1 MLRLL
6 ALSLCASF
14 ATAENGLSA
23 WLRYAPLQGG
33 QHFHSSVP
41 SHIVALNSSTASPV
55 YIAGQELQQGLKS
68 ILGKQCN
75 VHHSHYGGGSNVIV
89 GTLDEYTKAYGAL
102 SSTPDL
108 LDDGYLLNTIG
119 NTVRIIGKNERGALY
134 GAFAY
139 LSKVAQGNFT
149 KVAEV
154 SNPSAPIRWT
164 NEWDNLDGSIER
176 GFAGNS
182 NWFYNGSIV
191 SNLTRT
197 AEYARLLASIGINAV
212 VVNNVNAN
220 ASLLTPTNIEGLG
233 RIADVMRPY
242 GVQVGISLYFSSPTA
257 GVRGQANLTTFDP
270 LDESVVQWWSNVT
283 DQIYEQVPDMAGYLV
298 KANSEGQPG
307 PLTYNRTLA
316 EGANLFAKA
325 LQPHGG
331 IVMFRAFVYNP
342 LNETVWT
349 ADRANAQI
357 EFFKPLDGEFDDN
370 VVIQIKYG
378 PIDFQVREP
387 VSPLFA
393 NIPKSA
399 VAVEL
404 QVTQEYLG
412 QQCHLVY
419 LGPLWKEILDYDLR
433 VDNET
438 SLVRNIISG
447 ERFNHSLGGYAGVS
461 NVGTNETWIGSHMAM
476 SNLYAYGRL
485 AWDPTL
491 DAQAVLQ
498 DWIRL
503 TFNTNPSVIDTM
515 TQISMESWPAYENY
529 SGNLGV
535 QTLTD
540 ILYTHFGP
548 NPQTQD
554 NTIWGQWTR
563 ADQKTIGMDRTVAN
577 GTGFAGNYPPEIA
590 EMFENIATT
599 PDNLLLWFHHVN
611 YTQLLKSGQTVIQD
625 FYDQHYA
632 GAGTAQTFTTLWET
646 LQGKIDDERYYDQL
660 FRQVFQAGHSL
671 VWRDAISNFYY
682 NLSGIPDEA
691 KRVGNHPYRIEA
703 ESMELDGYKP
713 YSVIPFEAASNFT
726 AIVVSSNTTAGTA
739 QSTITCSSGTYD
751 VAVNYYDQYGGASHF
766 VVSLGNETIGEW
778 TSNLKPWIGNNEGP
792 RVLGHTPSIY
802 IDGHSAMRITFS
814 NVTVTKGDVLKIVG
828 TPNGNDIAGLDYV
841 SILPL
846 GVVD

>member
-6 ALSLCASF
+6 ALSLCASL
-14 ATAENGLSA
+14 ATAENGLAA
-23 WLRYAPLQGG
+23 WLRYAPLHGG
-33 QHFHSSVP
+33 QHFQSSVP
-41 SHIVALNSSTASPV
+41 SHIVALNSSTVSPV

-75 VHHSHYGGGSNVIV
+75 VHHSHHSGGSNVIV

-108 LDDGYLLNTIG
+108 LDDGYLLDTIG
-119 NTVRIIGKNERGALY
+119 NTVQIIGKNERGALY

-139 LSKVAQGNFT
+139 LSKIAQGNFT

-164 NEWDNLDGSIER
+164 NEWDNMDGSIER

-182 NWFYNGSIV
+182 NWFSNGSIV

-257 GVRGQANLTTFDP
+257 GVKGQANLTTFDP
-270 LDESVVQWWSNVT
+270 LDESVVQWWTNVT

-393 NIPKSA
+393 NIPKTS
-399 VAVEL
+399 VAIEL

-485 AWDPTL
+485 AWDPTS
-491 DAQAVLQ
+491 DAQDVLQ

-632 GAGTAQTFTTLWET
+632 GAATAQTFTTLWES

-671 VWRDAISNFYY
+671 VWRDAIANFYY

-739 QSTITCSSGTYD
+739 QTTITCPSSTYD

-766 VVSLGNETIGEW
+766 VVSLANETIGEW
-778 TSNLKPWIGNNEGP
+778 TSNLKPWIGNSEGP